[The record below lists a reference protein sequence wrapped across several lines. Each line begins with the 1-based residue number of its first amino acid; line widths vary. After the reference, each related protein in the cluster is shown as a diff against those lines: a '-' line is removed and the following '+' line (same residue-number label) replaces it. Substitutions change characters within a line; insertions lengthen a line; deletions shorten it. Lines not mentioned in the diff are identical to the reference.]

1 MRVFTPQEVAEPA
14 MSKYLGVLI
23 AAKYARELNA
33 IPREAMPMDEKK
45 LTTKALEA
53 LTSDH
58 IEYRLQFRSHGTE

>member
-14 MSKYLGVLI
+14 MSKYLGALI

-33 IPREAMPMDEKK
+33 MPREAMPMDEKK

>member
-1 MRVFTPQEVAEPA
+1 MRVFTPLEVAEPA

-33 IPREAMPMDEKK
+33 MPRDAMPMDDKK

-53 LTSDH
+53 LTSDR
-58 IEYRLQFRSHGTE
+58 IEYRLVTRDRRAE

>member
-1 MRVFTPQEVAEPA
+1 M
-14 MSKYLGVLI
+14 
-23 AAKYARELNA
+23 
-33 IPREAMPMDEKK
+33 PREAMPMDEKK

>member
-1 MRVFTPQEVAEPA
+1 MRVFTPREVAEPA

-33 IPREAMPMDEKK
+33 MPREAMPMDEKK

-58 IEYRLQFRSHGTE
+58 IEYRLHIRGHGTE

>member
-1 MRVFTPQEVAEPA
+1 

-33 IPREAMPMDEKK
+33 MPREAMPMDEKK

-53 LTSDH
+53 LTSDR
-58 IEYRLQFRSHGTE
+58 IEYRLHARGIGSD